1 MPHPW
6 VSKATFTADGKI
18 TLSVE
23 VTDLKDTTG
32 AIEITGAATQENGA
46 FASFYLI
53 TNITAAYNGGPDNPN
68 SMFVDVVAVPAADP
82 TSHPFAANLTMTVT
96 ARTSKWWASVLESGS
111 GTATELAAGPA
122 ATAGATWAFVTDGQ
136 LGAT

>member
-23 VTDLKDTTG
+23 VTDLKTTTG

-46 FASFYLI
+46 FAPFYLI
-53 TNITAAYNGGPDNPN
+53 TNITAAYNGGPDNPD

-82 TSHPFAANLTMTVT
+82 TSHPFAANLAMTVV
-96 ARTSKWWASVLESGS
+96 ARTSKAWASVLGAAG
-111 GTATELAAGPA
+111 GTATQLTVGPA
-122 ATAGATWAFVTDGQ
+122 ATAGTAWAYVTDGQ
-136 LGAT
+136 LSAT